1 MYRILVTR
9 SGLLARKIDDLHEET
24 DDIEEFVTSGE
35 PVILVDELDDL
46 YGFDLLDIDVDE
58 IKVLS

>member
-1 MYRILVTR
+1 MYRVLVTR
-9 SGLLARKIDDLHEET
+9 TGLFARKIDDLYEEA

-46 YGFDLLDIDVDE
+46 YGFDFLDINVDE
-58 IKVLS
+58 IKVV